1 MRKVVGRFAAAGS
14 DGRAYSVEVVRTVP
28 ARVEA
33 GQSGELGET
42 ALFTTNG
49 VPVTRVRQGKY
60 RVDGTDVTLTSSVPT
75 AP

>member
-1 MRKVVGRFAAAGS
+1 MATAAGHH
-14 DGRAYSVEVVRTVP
+14 SVEVVRTVL
-28 ARVEA
+28 ARVEPGRSA
-33 GQSGELGET
+33 DLGET

-49 VPVTRVRQGKY
+49 QPVTRVRQGKY